1 MTREDFIRVMEEMAR
16 KMTHAPEESEIDY
29 EFATC
34 MLCNW
39 LSDASHGNENLGYK
53 GLSDSQWSI
62 RNYLSEE
69 LDKLENMER

>member
-1 MTREDFIRVMEEMAR
+1 MSREQFFNVMEEMAR
-16 KMTHAPEESEIDY
+16 RMTFANENEEIDY
-29 EFATC
+29 DFATC

-53 GLSDSQWSI
+53 GLSDSQWNI

-69 LDKLENMER
+69 LEKLEDMER